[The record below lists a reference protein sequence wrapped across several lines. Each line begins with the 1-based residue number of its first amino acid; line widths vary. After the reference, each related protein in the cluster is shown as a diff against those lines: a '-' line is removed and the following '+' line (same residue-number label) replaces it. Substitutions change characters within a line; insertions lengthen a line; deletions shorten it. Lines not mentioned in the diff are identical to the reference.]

1 MTLGQRIQAL
11 RKQHGLSQEGL
22 GERLGVSRQAISRW
36 EMDGAVPE
44 VDKLI
49 AMARLF
55 GVSLNQL
62 LGVEEPEQ
70 PVSEAKQVSHG
81 RRSRLLAALCALLSV
96 VLAVSLGFNFYYRY
110 RVLMILDPPQ
120 SPSAPVQQVLYA
132 VRPDYETMTYD
143 LALSLTEN
151 GGLRGYDT
159 QVSLFTVLPEQ
170 PSYQDGNTTVIPA
183 PSYHQ
188 EEFPVAFRNKT
199 ATLVLE
205 NLPFRYHKAAVISL
219 TYSKGELEGTHALL
233 RLEPTGRGIDW
244 IIEAGSSSFGQHP
257 PEIKEEPE
265 LLALQ

>member
-120 SPSAPVQQVLYA
+120 APSAPVQQVLYA
-132 VRPDYETMTYD
+132 VRPDYETMT
-143 LALSLTEN
+143 
-151 GGLRGYDT
+151 
-159 QVSLFTVLPEQ
+159 
-170 PSYQDGNTTVIPA
+170 
-183 PSYHQ
+183 
-188 EEFPVAFRNKT
+188 
-199 ATLVLE
+199 
-205 NLPFRYHKAAVISL
+205 
-219 TYSKGELEGTHALL
+219 
-233 RLEPTGRGIDW
+233 
-244 IIEAGSSSFGQHP
+244 
-257 PEIKEEPE
+257 
-265 LLALQ
+265 

>member
-1 MTLGQRIQAL
+1 MEKSLFTCPICAAPLER
-11 RKQHGLSQEGL
+11 
-22 GERLGVSRQAISRW
+22 GERAYACPNGHAY
-36 EMDGAVPE
+36 
-44 VDKLI
+44 DKAREGYVHLLP
-49 AMARLF
+49 ANKKHSKAPGDDKGMA
-55 GVSLNQL
+55 
-62 LGVEEPEQ
+62 
-70 PVSEAKQVSHG
+70 EA
-81 RRSRLLAALCALLSV
+81 RRRFLSGGYYGHLLAALCALLSV

-120 SPSAPVQQVLYA
+120 APSAPVQQVLYA

>member
-120 SPSAPVQQVLYA
+120 APSAPVQQVLYA

-159 QVSLFTVLPEQ
+159 QVSLFTVLPE
-170 PSYQDGNTTVIPA
+170 A

-205 NLPFRYHKAAVISL
+205 DLPFRYHKAAVISL

>member
-1 MTLGQRIQAL
+1 MTLGQRIQEL

-62 LGVEEPEQ
+62 LGVEEPDRPE
-70 PVSEAKQVSHG
+70 PGPERPRG
-81 RRSRLLAALCALLSV
+81 RRSRPLAALCALLSV
-96 VLAVSLGFNFYYRY
+96 ALVVSLGFNFYYRC
-110 RVLMILDPPQ
+110 RVLRILDPPQ
-120 SPSAPVQQVLYA
+120 APSAPVQQVVYA
-132 VRPDYETMTYD
+132 LRPDYETMTYD

-151 GGLRGYDT
+151 GELKGYDT
-159 QVSLFTVLPEQ
+159 QVSLFTALPEQ

-183 PSYHQ
+183 PSYRQ

-205 NLPFRYHKAAVISL
+205 DLPFRYHKAAVLSL

-244 IIEAGSSSFGQHP
+244 IVEEGNSPLGQPP
-257 PEIKEEPE
+257 PELKEDPE
-265 LLALQ
+265 LFALP

>member
-1 MTLGQRIQAL
+1 
-11 RKQHGLSQEGL
+11 
-22 GERLGVSRQAISRW
+22 
-36 EMDGAVPE
+36 
-44 VDKLI
+44 
-49 AMARLF
+49 
-55 GVSLNQL
+55 
-62 LGVEEPEQ
+62 
-70 PVSEAKQVSHG
+70 
-81 RRSRLLAALCALLSV
+81 
-96 VLAVSLGFNFYYRY
+96 
-110 RVLMILDPPQ
+110 MILDPPQ
-120 SPSAPVQQVLYA
+120 APSAPVQQVLYA